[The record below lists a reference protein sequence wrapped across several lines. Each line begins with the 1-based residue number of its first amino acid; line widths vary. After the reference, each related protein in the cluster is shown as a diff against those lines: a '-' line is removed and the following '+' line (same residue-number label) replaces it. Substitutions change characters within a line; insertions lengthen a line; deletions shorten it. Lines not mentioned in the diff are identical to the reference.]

1 MVNSVN
7 KVKRF
12 NMLSEEE
19 YTRALDL
26 KRDLHMHPE
35 LSNEEYETTGKLKSL
50 LSELPGMEILPLKT
64 DTGVIAR
71 LKGEKGG
78 KEIMLRAD
86 IDALPQTEKYE
97 SPWKSQNP
105 GVMHACGHDLHTASL
120 YGAAMALS
128 GMYEKGGLKNTV
140 DFVFQPAEEG
150 TTGARKLIDAGL
162 FDLIHPDYCFGLHNW
177 PSVPTGKIVCRE
189 GALMSAKR
197 NFEIRIIGA
206 GGHGSMPHLNI
217 DPIVCAAAVVQSL
230 QTVISRNTSP
240 LDSAVLSVNRIEGGS
255 PANLVVDKIMMR
267 ATVRSL
273 SEETLNRLL
282 KRVETIV
289 EKTAE
294 AYECRSEIIWEERIP
309 AVFNTPEMTGIAR
322 KIALRTGCEIIDAPP
337 ALASEDFALYRST
350 VPSFFFWVGS
360 TPEGEKVEELHRPCF
375 HADDEALRHAADV
388 YIEAA
393 LTD

>member
-1 MVNSVN
+1 
-7 KVKRF
+7 
-12 NMLSEEE
+12 MLSDEKFKK
-19 YTRALDL
+19 ALDL
-26 KRDLHMHPE
+26 KRELHMHPE
-35 LSNEEYETTGKLKSL
+35 LSNEEYETTKKLKSL
-50 LSELPGMEILPLKT
+50 LSELPGVEILPLNT
-64 DTGVIAR
+64 ETGVLAR
-71 LKGEKGG
+71 LKGKNDK

-105 GVMHACGHDLHTASL
+105 GVMHACGHDLHTAAL
-120 YGAAMALS
+120 FGAAMELS
-128 GMYEKGGLKNTV
+128 EKWSKGELENTV
-140 DFVFQPAEEG
+140 DLVFQPAEEG

-162 FDLIHPDYCFGLHNW
+162 FDLIHPDLCFGIHNW

-189 GALMSAKR
+189 GAIMSAKR
-197 NFEIRIIGA
+197 NFEIRILGA

-217 DPIVCAAAVVQSL
+217 DPIVCAAAIVQSL

-255 PANLVVDKIMMR
+255 RANLVVDKIMMR

-273 SEETLNRLL
+273 SEETLDRLL

-294 AYECRSEIIWEERIP
+294 AYECKSEIIWEERIP
-309 AVFNTPEMTGIAR
+309 AVFNTPEMTVTAK
-322 KIALRTGCEIIDAPP
+322 KIASKTGCEVTDAPP
-337 ALASEDFALYRST
+337 ALASEDFALYRSF

-360 TPEGEKVEELHRPCF
+360 TPEGEKVEELHRPYF

-388 YIEAA
+388 YIESAM
-393 LTD
+393 

>member
-1 MVNSVN
+1 
-7 KVKRF
+7 
-12 NMLSEEE
+12 MLSDEEFSK
-19 YTRALDL
+19 ALDL
-26 KRDLHMHPE
+26 KRELHMHPE
-35 LSNEEYETTGKLKSL
+35 LSNEEHETTKKLKSL
-50 LSELPGMEILPLKT
+50 LSELPGVEILPLNVE
-64 DTGVIAR
+64 TGVVAR
-71 LKGEKGG
+71 LKGKEGK

-105 GVMHACGHDLHTASL
+105 GVMHACGHDLHTAAL
-120 YGAAMALS
+120 FGAAMNLS
-128 GMYEKGGLKNTV
+128 EKWSKGELENTV
-140 DFVFQPAEEG
+140 DLVFQPAEEG

-162 FDLIHPDYCFGLHNW
+162 FDLIHPDLCFGIHNW

-197 NFEIRIIGA
+197 NFEIRILGA

-273 SEETLNRLL
+273 SEETLDRLL

-294 AYECRSEIIWEERIP
+294 AYECKSEIIWEERIP
-309 AVFNTPEMTGIAR
+309 AVFNTPEMTELAK
-322 KIALRTGCEIIDAPP
+322 KIAVKTGCEITDAPP

-388 YIEAA
+388 YIASA
-393 LTD
+393 MSS

>member
-1 MVNSVN
+1 
-7 KVKRF
+7 
-12 NMLSEEE
+12 MLSDEKFKK
-19 YTRALDL
+19 ALDL
-26 KRDLHMHPE
+26 KRELHMHPE
-35 LSNEEYETTGKLKSL
+35 LSNEEYETTKKLKSL
-50 LSELPGMEILPLKT
+50 LSELPGVEILPLNT
-64 DTGVIAR
+64 ETGVLAR
-71 LKGEKGG
+71 LKGKNEK

-105 GVMHACGHDLHTASL
+105 GVMHACGHDLHTAAL
-120 YGAAMALS
+120 FGAAMDLS
-128 GMYEKGGLKNTV
+128 EKWSKGELENTV
-140 DFVFQPAEEG
+140 DLVFQPAEEG

-162 FDLIHPDYCFGLHNW
+162 FDLIHPDLCFGIHNW

-189 GALMSAKR
+189 WAVMSAKR

-217 DPIVCAAAVVQSL
+217 DPIVCAAAIVQSL

-255 PANLVVDKIMMR
+255 RANLVVDKIMMR

-273 SEETLNRLL
+273 SEETLDRLL

-294 AYECRSEIIWEERIP
+294 AYECKSEIIWEERIP
-309 AVFNTPEMTGIAR
+309 AVFNTPEMTVTAK
-322 KIALRTGCEIIDAPP
+322 KIASKTGCEVVDAPP
-337 ALASEDFALYRST
+337 ALASEDFALYRSF

-388 YIEAA
+388 YIESAM
-393 LTD
+393 LS